1 MNPLEI
7 RSKASLP
14 THQTLLALEVSARRA
29 NGCNLCRLRWE
40 QLTDSDK
47 AKLGYRT
54 DLQYYFAEIVEGR
67 LELQLEYFM
76 PGDDKEKPSVRKAVV
91 CLNEEGGSV

>member
-1 MNPLEI
+1 M
-7 RSKASLP
+7 
-14 THQTLLALEVSARRA
+14 
-29 NGCNLCRLRWE
+29 CRLRWE
-40 QLTDSDK
+40 QLSESDK
-47 AKLGYRT
+47 AKLGYRA
-54 DLQYYFAEIVEGR
+54 DLRYYFAEIVEGR